1 MFALVAHGPLLLHLW
16 ACDAK
21 PGRWEKVD
29 PRDTGFVPEHHS
41 VVVNSI
47 HALHASLRRA
57 TCRAQRAAEAVGAEG
72 LTHKRRLDA
81 TGPLLQ
87 PWGAWEFA
95 FQDIDGHVLHCVDWG
110 QFTELQMVPSHAIQ
124 RPGQAS

>member
-1 MFALVAHGPLLLHLW
+1 MSIAIRTPDLRRALADYTGVLGFTCRHYIPGVFALVAHGPLLLHLW
-16 ACDAK
+16 ACGAK

-57 TCRAQRAAEAVGAEG
+57 TCRA
-72 LTHKRRLDA
+72 
-81 TGPLLQ
+81 
-87 PWGAWEFA
+87 WA
-95 FQDIDGHVLHCVDWG
+95 FS
-110 QFTELQMVPSHAIQ
+110 TTA
-124 RPGQAS
+124 RTR